1 MDGDDDD
8 VRQGWGRRLVCKLP
22 RERGGTLHDWPP
34 KGDQNR
40 AEKVAGLAEPSP
52 KHKVRLKTAEA
63 RDLHL
68 VHFHPR
74 ASLTISVI
82 YQQGSRRSTQKV
94 LGNKR
99 RVPPKGEILH
109 RGLFNSYLPLPERSR
124 KDITF
129 ETNGLLQVDAV
140 GKRRWGRVAFRVG
153 ISPRRRQ
160 RIPPP
165 EGRGHSAMADYDA

>member
-1 MDGDDDD
+1 
-8 VRQGWGRRLVCKLP
+8 LVCKLP
-22 RERGGTLHDWPP
+22 RERRATLHDRPP

-52 KHKVRLKTAEA
+52 KHKVRLMTPEA
-63 RDLHL
+63 RDLYL

-82 YQQGSRRSTQKV
+82 CQKGSRKGHREGTGQQAQS
-94 LGNKR
+94 LSKR
-99 RVPPKGEILH
+99 GDPPS
-109 RGLFNSYLPLPERSR
+109 RTFQFNSHLPLPERSR

-129 ETNGLLQVDAV
+129 ETNDLLQVDAV

-165 EGRGHSAMADYDA
+165 EGSGHSAMADYDA